1 MSLYWRKIGK
11 EHFILSGWVN
21 YGEKERNRVEEEKLD
36 AYVLLLPLEVEVEVE

>member
-11 EHFILSGWVN
+11 EYFIFFGWVN

-36 AYVLLLPLEVEVEVE
+36 VYVFLFFFEVEVKGE